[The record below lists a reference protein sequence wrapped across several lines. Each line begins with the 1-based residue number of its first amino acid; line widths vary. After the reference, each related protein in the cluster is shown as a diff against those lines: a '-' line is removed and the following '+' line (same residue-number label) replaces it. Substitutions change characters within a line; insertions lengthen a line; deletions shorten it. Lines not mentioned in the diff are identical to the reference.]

1 MLMIALLQIYFGLCC
16 WMNLE
21 NRPVLDEILTK
32 NLAGLFLGH
41 LLFDHPVHVVSAVI
55 GVDTV

>member
-1 MLMIALLQIYFGLCC
+1 
-16 WMNLE
+16 MNLE